1 MRKITNR
8 LRALSSLDGRE
19 VVFLTAAALIAA
31 CALLSPAAHAASG
44 LCQTGSRCSLSPIA
58 ASADSEKRL
67 ADFIATLQ
75 VSNAG
80 DTTRRNTLSSQ
91 EYHSFSGVGAVI
103 CSVNGKRRM
112 ATAFLV
118 GAFDIG
124 VTVAHTFEDDG
135 VWTAPENCVY
145 TSTDSLGQ
153 IRERI
158 PISYI
163 KTQWEAEA
171 GAFGQPSKDLA
182 VIRLSEPSHY
192 AQRTMPLGKFSGAA
206 APVLMVGFRTDLESD
221 SLKSKSRGTV
231 YERKGKGMP
240 LSSLTGFI
248 HDMDARGIAAG
259 APVIDERTGVI
270 IGIHTLGSPIGS
282 DRLVT
287 KRNTMITMNEWL
299 EHTLLSEMQA
309 TAKME
314 ATAKEEQVPKA
325 PAL

>member
-1 MRKITNR
+1 
-8 LRALSSLDGRE
+8 
-19 VVFLTAAALIAA
+19 
-31 CALLSPAAHAASG
+31 
-44 LCQTGSRCSLSPIA
+44 A

-80 DTTRRNTLSSQ
+80 DTTLRNTLSSQ

-118 GAFDIG
+118 GAFGIG
-124 VTVAHTFEDDG
+124 VTVAHTFEDAG

-192 AQRTMPLGKFSGAA
+192 AQRTMPLGK
-206 APVLMVGFRTDLESD
+206 
-221 SLKSKSRGTV
+221 
-231 YERKGKGMP
+231 
-240 LSSLTGFI
+240 
-248 HDMDARGIAAG
+248 
-259 APVIDERTGVI
+259 
-270 IGIHTLGSPIGS
+270 
-282 DRLVT
+282 
-287 KRNTMITMNEWL
+287 
-299 EHTLLSEMQA
+299 
-309 TAKME
+309 
-314 ATAKEEQVPKA
+314 
-325 PAL
+325 

>member
-1 MRKITNR
+1 MRKIANR
-8 LRALSSLDGRE
+8 PRILAYLDFSE
-19 VVFLTAAALIAA
+19 VVLLATATLVAA
-31 CALLSPAAHAASG
+31 CALLSPAHAASG
-44 LCQTGSRCSLSPIA
+44 LCHNGSQCSLSPA
-58 ASADSEKRL
+58 APGADTEQRL
-67 ADFIATLQ
+67 TGFIATLQ
-75 VSNAG
+75 TSSAG
-80 DTTRRNTLSSQ
+80 STARRDTLSSQ

-112 ATAFLV
+112 STAFLV

-124 VTVAHTFEDDG
+124 VTVAHTFEDNG
-135 VWTAPENCVY
+135 VWTRPDDCVY

-163 KTQWEAEA
+163 KTQWETET
-171 GAFGQPSKDLA
+171 GAFGEPSKDLA
-182 VIRLSEPSHY
+182 VIRLREPSRY

-206 APVLMVGFRTDLESD
+206 AAVLMIGLRTDLESD
-221 SLKSKSRGTV
+221 PLKSKSRGTV
-231 YERKGKGMP
+231 YERKGKNLL

-248 HDMDARGIAAG
+248 HDMDARSIAAG

-270 IGIHTLGSPIGS
+270 IGIHTLSSPGGP

-287 KRNTMITMNEWL
+287 THNTMITMNEWL
-299 EHTLLSEMQA
+299 EQTLRTEMQA

-314 ATAKEEQVPKA
+314 ATAKEGQA
-325 PAL
+325 PRP